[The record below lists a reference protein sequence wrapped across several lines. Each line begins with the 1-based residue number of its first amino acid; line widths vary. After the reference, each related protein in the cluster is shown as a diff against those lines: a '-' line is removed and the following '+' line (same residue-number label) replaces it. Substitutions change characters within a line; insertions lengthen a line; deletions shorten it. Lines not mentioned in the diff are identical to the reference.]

1 MPIKS
6 IYAIENKEWSHWDHA
21 FPPTLGQI
29 ANWIEGTSSNLL
41 YLVFRSGKMD
51 EFLPT
56 TVKGPTK
63 KIVA

>member
-6 IYAIENKEWSHWDHA
+6 IYAIGNKEWSHWDHA

-29 ANWIEGTSSNLL
+29 VNWIEGNSNDLL
-41 YLVFRSGKMD
+41 YLVLRSGKMD

-56 TVKGPTK
+56 IVKGPIK
-63 KIVA
+63 EMVA